1 MKNGHIYQYK
11 VTDNEQLP
19 GRSINELTSQFL
31 ISKSAKNVELS
42 AAELN
47 ELKTLGYSG
56 YE

>member
-19 GRSINELTSQFL
+19 GRSKNELTSQFL